1 MNQNNSIK
9 QISENYK
16 NKHQNFKHQISKN
29 NNQSQINVY
38 QGNKMRLVDFEL
50 QSINKNL
57 PQQYNFLINKIGIE

>member
-1 MNQNNSIK
+1 MNQNNSVK

-16 NKHQNFKHQISKN
+16 DKHQNFKHQISKN

-57 PQQYNFLINKIGIE
+57 PQQYNFLINKISIE

>member
-16 NKHQNFKHQISKN
+16 DKHQNFKHQISKN

-57 PQQYNFLINKIGIE
+57 PQQYNFLINKISIE